1 MLKQEFTVNCS
12 QTSPSLRLSYESVF
26 RLFEDAATLDAEQ
39 IGYDYGKVGKQGL
52 LWVYTRV
59 YVHFYQMPEYLHKA
73 TFETRAGAKK
83 AFIFPRFGRLYDE
96 NGKIAADLS
105 SYWCLMDAKSRKAI
119 LHPPL
124 DNVDHSDGTECALP
138 GKVEPKDAREVAS
151 HKVGFS
157 DLDLNRHFN
166 NVRYVEM
173 VLNLKP
179 ASFYEENALE
189 EILISYESEIHEG
202 ETVTLYASDDFGYV
216 RGMVGDRR
224 CFEMNL
230 TFRANK

>member
-1 MLKQEFTVNCS
+1 MLKLDFIVNCS

-59 YVHFYQMPEYLHKA
+59 YVRFYEMPKYLHKA
-73 TFETRAGAKK
+73 SFETRPGAKK
-83 AFIFPRFGRLYDE
+83 AFIFPRYGRLYDE

-124 DNVDHSDGTECALP
+124 ESVDHSDGTECPPP
-138 GKVEPKDAREVAS
+138 GKVEPKEAKEVAR
-151 HKVGFS
+151 HVVAYS

-173 VLNLKP
+173 VLSLRP
-179 ASFYEENALE
+179 SSFYEKYALND
-189 EILISYESEIHEG
+189 ILISYEAEIHEG
-202 ETVTLYASDDFGYV
+202 DEVILYADDDFTYV
-216 RGMVGDRR
+216 RGVVGDRQ

-230 TFRANK
+230 SFRPL

>member
-1 MLKQEFTVNCS
+1 MLKLDFTVNCS
-12 QTSPSLRLSYESVF
+12 QTDPSLRLSYPSVF
-26 RLFEDAATLDAEQ
+26 TLFEDAATLDAEQ

-59 YVHFYQMPEYLHKA
+59 YVRFYEMPEYLRKA
-73 TFETRAGAKK
+73 SFETRAGGKK

-124 DNVDHSDGTECALP
+124 ESIDQTSGDECPLP
-138 GKVEPKDAREVAS
+138 GKVETKEAKEVARRI
-151 HKVGFS
+151 VAYS

-173 VLNLKP
+173 VLSLKP
-179 ASFYEENALE
+179 SSFYETHVLK

-202 ETVTLYASDDFGYV
+202 EEVILFANEDLSYV
-216 RGMVGDRR
+216 RGVVADRQ

-230 TFRANK
+230 AFASR

>member
-1 MLKQEFTVNCS
+1 MLKENFIVNCS

-39 IGYDYGKVGKQGL
+39 IGYDYGKVGQQGL

-59 YVHFYQMPEYLHKA
+59 YVRFYEMPKYLHKA
-73 TFETRAGAKK
+73 SFETRAGAKK
-83 AFIFPRFGRLYDE
+83 AFIFPRFGRLFDE

-105 SYWCLMDAKSRKAI
+105 SYWCLIDAKSRKAI

-124 DNVDHSDGTECALP
+124 DNVDDTDGTECPPP
-138 GKVEPKDAREVAS
+138 GKVQPKEARRVSSYQVA
-151 HKVGFS
+151 FS

-173 VLNLKP
+173 VLNLRP
-179 ASFYEENALE
+179 SSFYDKNALE
-189 EILISYESEIHEG
+189 EILISYEAEIHEG
-202 ETVTLYASDDFGYV
+202 ATVELFASDDFTYV
-216 RGMVGDRR
+216 RGVVEDHQ

-230 TFRANK
+230 KFRPL

>member
-1 MLKQEFTVNCS
+1 MLKENFIVNCS
-12 QTSPSLRLSYESVF
+12 QTSPNLRLSYESVF

-39 IGYDYGKVGKQGL
+39 IGYDYGKVGQQGL

-59 YVHFYQMPEYLHKA
+59 YVHFYEMPKYLHKA
-73 TFETRAGAKK
+73 SFETRAGAKK

-96 NGKIAADLS
+96 EGKIAADLS

-124 DNVDHSDGTECALP
+124 DSIDHTDGSECPLP
-138 GKVEPKDAREVAS
+138 GKVEPKEARLVAS
-151 HKVGFS
+151 HKVAYS

-173 VLNLKP
+173 VLSVKP
-179 ASFYEENALE
+179 SSFYDDNALE

-202 ETVTLYASDDFGYV
+202 ETIELFASEDFSYV
-216 RGMVGDRR
+216 RGVVEDRQ

-230 TFRANK
+230 KFRSL

>member
-1 MLKQEFTVNCS
+1 MLKQDFIVNCS

-39 IGYDYGKVGKQGL
+39 IGYDYGKIGQQGL

-59 YVHFYQMPEYLHKA
+59 YVHFHEMPKYLHHA
-73 TFETRAGAKK
+73 SFETRSGAKK

-96 NGKIAADLS
+96 FGNIAADLS
-105 SYWCLMDAKSRKAI
+105 SYWCLMDGKTRKAI
-119 LHPPL
+119 IHPPL
-124 DNVDHSDGTECALP
+124 EIVDHTDGTECPPP
-138 GKVEPKDAREVAS
+138 GRIEAKDAKLVSTYKVAY
-151 HKVGFS
+151 S

-173 VLNLKP
+173 VLSLKP
-179 ASFYEENALE
+179 SSFYEENALE
-189 EILISYESEIHEG
+189 EMLISYEAEIHEG
-202 ETVTLYASDDFGYV
+202 DTVSLFASDDFAYV
-216 RGMVGDRR
+216 RGSVEDRR

-230 TFRANK
+230 KFRSLK

>member
-12 QTSPSLRLSYESVF
+12 QTSPALRLSYDSVF

-59 YVHFYQMPEYLHKA
+59 YVHFYELPEYLHKA
-73 TFETRAGAKK
+73 SFETRAGAKK

-105 SYWCLMDAKSRKAI
+105 SYWCLMDGKNRKAI

-124 DNVDHSDGTECALP
+124 DSVDHTDGSECPLP
-138 GKVEPKDAREVAS
+138 GKVEAKEAKEVAT
-151 HKVGFS
+151 HLVTYS

-173 VLNLKP
+173 VLALKP
-179 ASFYEENALE
+179 SSFYEKNALE

-202 ETVTLYASDDFGYV
+202 ETVALYCDEDFTYV
-216 RGMVGDRR
+216 RGCVEDRR

-230 TFRANK
+230 AFRPL